1 MITVEFKNFDDMVTF
16 ARNLVRDLAGKAGSA
31 EQPQPVQQ
39 SPTPP
44 AQPQPVQQPSTPPVQ
59 PQPVQQPPMQPQ
71 PVQQPPMQPQP
82 VQQPPMQPQP
92 VQQPPTQPPVQ
103 TSTPSYTADELSRAA
118 ITLMDAGRQNE
129 LIGLL
134 QQFGVMSVP
143 NLRPDQYGAF
153 ATALRGLG
161 AQI

>member
-1 MITVEFKNFDDMVTF
+1 MITVEYKDFNDMVTF
-16 ARNLVRDLAGKAGSA
+16 ARNLVRDLDGKAGSA

-71 PVQQPPMQPQP
+71 PVQQPQY
-82 VQQPPMQPQP
+82 
-92 VQQPPTQPPVQ
+92 TQPPVQ

>member
-16 ARNLVRDLAGKAGSA
+16 ARNLVGDLAGKAGSA

-44 AQPQPVQQPSTPPVQ
+44 AQPQPVQQPSAPPVQ
-59 PQPVQQPPMQPQ
+59 PQPVQQPQPQ
-71 PVQQPPMQPQP
+71 PVQQPQY
-82 VQQPPMQPQP
+82 
-92 VQQPPTQPPVQ
+92 TQPPVQ

>member
-39 SPTPP
+39 
-44 AQPQPVQQPSTPPVQ
+44 PQY
-59 PQPVQQPPMQPQ
+59 
-71 PVQQPPMQPQP
+71 
-82 VQQPPMQPQP
+82 
-92 VQQPPTQPPVQ
+92 TQPPVQ

>member
-39 SPTPP
+39 PPTPP
-44 AQPQPVQQPSTPPVQ
+44 AQPQPVQQPPTQ

-71 PVQQPPMQPQP
+71 
-82 VQQPPMQPQP
+82 
-92 VQQPPTQPPVQ
+92 PVQ

-143 NLRPDQYGAF
+143 ALRPDQFGAF